1 MANFIS
7 NGFNIGPDASVSLIY
22 RPTGQVLPSDALG
35 ILMEITAEQKAEAI
49 IVEPITDGG
58 KPALENY
65 FLGWSGSL
73 NFTRVIGALTGIFAT
88 MSTYF
93 YAGGRPKW
101 DVQVSVSNIDGS
113 LDEYLFT
120 QCVFTRPQF
129 GRFRARAA
137 VEQSLTFDARDMIVV
152 AGPAALISL
161 AA

>member
-1 MANFIS
+1 MATFVS
-7 NGFNIGPDASVSLIY
+7 NGFNIGPDASATLIY
-22 RPTGQVLPSDALG
+22 RPTGQPLPADALG
-35 ILMEITAEQKAEAI
+35 LLMEITAEQKAEAI
-49 IVEPITDGG
+49 IAEPITDGG
-58 KPALENY
+58 KPVLENY
-65 FLGWSGSL
+65 FMGWSGSL

-93 YAGGRPKW
+93 YAGGRPSW
-101 DVQVSVSNIDGS
+101 DIQIGVKNIDGS

-152 AGPAALISL
+152 AGPEALISQV
-161 AA
+161 A